1 MPEKI
6 LRNTFT
12 VPASAAAAY
21 EHLIRPENYIG
32 LSPLVVAVEDV
43 QEDSYI
49 AVERFRLLTPKYDN
63 RIRVSLQGTPGK
75 AVWGEVN
82 SPGGVHMAYHFDLT
96 PTPAGTQVDDEL
108 RLRTPFGLMTF
119 ASGQARKVQLARARI
134 LTERLTRP
142 DPKPESI

>member
-12 VPASAAAAY
+12 VPAPMEAAY

-43 QEDSYI
+43 QEGSYV
-49 AVERFRLLTPKYDN
+49 AVERFRLLGLKYDN
-63 RIRVSLQGTPGK
+63 RIRVSLEGTPGK

-82 SPGGVHMAYHFDLT
+82 SPGGVHMAYRFEFADG
-96 PTPAGTQVDDEL
+96 PEGTRIEDEL
-108 RLRTPFGLMTF
+108 RLRTPLGLMAF
-119 ASGQARKVQLARARI
+119 ASGQARKVQLARATI
-134 LTERLTRP
+134 LAERLGR
-142 DPKPESI
+142 S